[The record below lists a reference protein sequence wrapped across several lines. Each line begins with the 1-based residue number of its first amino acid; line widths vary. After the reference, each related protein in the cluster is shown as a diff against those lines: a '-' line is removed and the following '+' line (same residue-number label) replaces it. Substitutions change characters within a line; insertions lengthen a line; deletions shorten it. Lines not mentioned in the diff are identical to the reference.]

1 MCIRDRYEY
10 SFSLGIY
17 GDNTEAKFNE
27 FKGKLEAAGLDKV
40 TEAMKT
46 QYEAFAAKNS

>member
-1 MCIRDRYEY
+1 MNTAFPWE
-10 SFSLGIY
+10 FT

-27 FKGKLEAAGLDKV
+27 FKSKLEAAGLDKV

-46 QYEAFAAKNS
+46 QYEAFAAQ